1 MVPSERLR
9 LAAVLSAS
17 ACLLWAAARPGRAA
31 GPPSSPYLGYVYK
44 YADTML
50 DKGRDNYGPQK
61 TGLFLSALDRAKM
74 APLTTRP
81 AAPAGIRREDRA
93 GDLWRELV
101 GVNPQLDQNFLRV
114 LYVLRGLSGQAK
126 YSDAADNELKFFLEN
141 AASPETGLLC
151 WGEHM
156 FWNVITDEPSPKD
169 PGVVHEFSRPWVLW
183 DRCFEL
189 APEAS
194 RKFAL
199 ALWNHQI
206 ADQATGAFDRHA
218 TYWKH
223 GPGSG
228 RDYPRHGGF
237 YIRTWAE
244 AYAHTQDDVFLK
256 AIETLLTRFEKRR
269 DPQTGLLDDTSGNA
283 TLRPALSLAIDCDG
297 AARKVPEPLASRLRA
312 LAAREDEVFCSLPH
326 DVKGEK
332 GFVLAV
338 EKATGKP
345 VEEQT
350 PMWDAHY
357 GGSTVATVAMMCVS
371 RYENTGKV
379 GYQALLTA
387 AADRYLAPGPDEDV
401 DVWPMTFGQAISL
414 ELAAW
419 RATARREY
427 LDRARELGLMA
438 TQLFFQDNPLPRA
451 SLKTGHYE
459 SITGADTLALALVEV
474 HLASLQITAVRAP
487 DNTIDR

>member
-1 MVPSERLR
+1 VAPLRRLP
-9 LAAVLSAS
+9 SAS
-17 ACLLWAAARPGRAA
+17 FLIALVCVLWPSARQGIAA

-50 DKGRDNYGPQK
+50 EKGRDTYGPQK
-61 TGLFLSALDRAKM
+61 TGLFLSALDRTAM

-81 AAPAGIRREDRA
+81 TAPAGIRREDRA
-93 GDLWRELV
+93 GEPWLELV
-101 GVNPQLDQNFLRV
+101 GANPQLDENFLRL
-114 LYVLRGLSGQAK
+114 LYVLRGLSSQAK
-126 YSDAADNELKFFLEN
+126 YGDAADKALKFFIEN
-141 AASPETGLLC
+141 AASTETGLLC
-151 WGEHM
+151 WGEHL
-156 FWNVITDEPSPKD
+156 FWNVMTDEPGPKD
-169 PGVVHEFSRPWVLW
+169 PGAVHEFSRPWVLW
-183 DRCFEL
+183 DKCYEL

-206 ADQATGAFDRHA
+206 ANQTNGAFDRHA

-244 AYAHTQDDVFLK
+244 AYAHTQDEVFLK

-269 DPQTGLLDDTSGNA
+269 DPKTGLLDDTTGAA

-297 AARKVPEPLASRLRA
+297 ASRKVPEPLASRLRA
-312 LAAREDEVFCSLPH
+312 FASREDEVFCSLPH
-326 DVKGEK
+326 DVRGQK
-332 GFVLAV
+332 GFVLAL

-350 PMWDAHY
+350 PLWDAHY
-357 GGSTVATVAMMCVS
+357 GDSTVATIAMMCVA
-371 RYENTGKV
+371 RYENTGKI
-379 GYQALLTA
+379 GYQGLITA
-387 AADRYLAPGPDEDV
+387 AADRYLAAGPGEDA
-401 DVWPMTFGQAISL
+401 DVWPLTFGQAISL

-427 LDRARELGLMA
+427 LDRARELGSMA
-438 TQLFFQDNPLPRA
+438 IQLFFQDNPLPRA
-451 SLKTGHYE
+451 SLRTGHYE

-474 HLASLQITAVRAP
+474 HLASLQITAVRTP